1 MKEMIGLKKFKDWV
15 TGKKEEVGEMLFQ
28 PLIKEEML
36 PEDSYTLK
44 NNEIIDISLAN
55 KTDLNAI
62 VAIQEA
68 CYEGEAPWGR
78 MAVNNELRNKRT
90 SFFIMCHH
98 GEHAIAFIGLSMRH
112 TSLHVTN
119 IATIPDYQKQ
129 GIASFLIESI
139 IEIAKQLE
147 RAKITLEVRMSNEGA
162 KRLYRKIGFKDGRIK
177 RNYYQS
183 NGEDALDM
191 IYHIESKDEENEP
204 TIIR

>member
-1 MKEMIGLKKFKDWV
+1 MKEMIGLKKFKEWV
-15 TGKKEEVGEMLFQ
+15 TGKKEEVGDMLFQ
-28 PLIKEEML
+28 PLMTQEMI

-44 NNEIIDISLAN
+44 NDEVIEISLAT
-55 KTDLNAI
+55 KIDLDDI

-78 MAVNNELRNKRT
+78 IAVNNELRNKRT
-90 SFFIMCHH
+90 SSFIMSHQ
-98 GEHAIAFIGLSMRH
+98 GERAVAFVGLSMRH

-129 GIASFLIESI
+129 GIATFLMETI
-139 IEIAKQLE
+139 IAVAKQLD
-147 RAKITLEVRMSNEGA
+147 RPRITLEVRMSNEGA
-162 KRLYRKIGFKDGRIK
+162 KRLYRKIGFSDGRIK

-191 IYHIESKDEENEP
+191 IYHIEDKDE
-204 TIIR
+204 

>member
-15 TGKKEEVGEMLFQ
+15 TGKKEEVGDMLFQ
-28 PLIKEEML
+28 PLVREEML
-36 PEDSYTLK
+36 SQDSYRL
-44 NNEIIDISLAN
+44 NNDDMIEISLAN
-55 KTDLNAI
+55 KMDLDDI

-90 SFFIMCHH
+90 AFFLMGHH
-98 GEHAIAFIGLSMRH
+98 EEQAIAFIGVSMRH

-119 IATIPDYQKQ
+119 IATIPEYQKQ
-129 GIASFLIESI
+129 GIATFLIETI
-139 IEIAKQLE
+139 IDLAQQLNRE
-147 RAKITLEVRMSNEGA
+147 RITLEVRVSNEGA
-162 KRLYRKIGFKDGRIK
+162 KRLYRKIGFRDGRIK

-191 IYHIESKDEENEP
+191 IYRLEDRDE
-204 TIIR
+204 